1 LFGIVNIMNQ
11 LKNLFLVFQRCFST
25 HLVIVVFL
33 LTSSC
38 GDHVPSVETT
48 TETEDYLEFRSLYL
62 GQYGLPALLM
72 IPDETANIGAT
83 TEPEILHEDG
93 DFLWTIKAGPNFTL
107 RIEDFGD
114 YSKRLEDKKKELAEQ
129 NKFTIRYLTNEPGL
143 IVYEQTLIVKGM
155 KNAPPKVGVEHSSLH
170 VYGQSKINGIYYELQ
185 SPDQGFSKYNRH
197 TVNLMAKSIR
207 SFKAIRSTSADIN

>member
-1 LFGIVNIMNQ
+1 MNQ
-11 LKNLFLVFQRCFST
+11 LKNLFLLCQKCFST
-25 HLVIVVFL
+25 YL
-33 LTSSC
+33 LMSFILLASSC
-38 GDHVPSVETT
+38 SENLPAAETT
-48 TETEDYLEFRSLYL
+48 PETEEYLEFRSLYL
-62 GQYGLPALLM
+62 GKFGLPALLM

-129 NKFTIRYLTNEPGL
+129 NKFTIRYLTNEPDL

-155 KNAPPKVGVEHSSLH
+155 KNAPPKVGIEHSSLH
-170 VYGQSKINGIYYELQ
+170 VYGQSKIDGIYYELR
-185 SPDQGFSKYNRH
+185 SPDQGYSKYNRH
-197 TVNLMAKSIR
+197 VVNLMSKSIR
-207 SFKAIRSTSADIN
+207 SFKAIPSTTADIN

>member
-1 LFGIVNIMNQ
+1 LFGITNVMNQ
-11 LKNLFLVFQRCFST
+11 LKNLFLLCQKCFST
-25 HLVIVVFL
+25 HLLMSL
-33 LTSSC
+33 LLLASSC
-38 GDHVPSVETT
+38 GDSVPSEKMTI
-48 TETEDYLEFRSLYL
+48 ETEEYLEFRSLYL
-62 GQYGLPALLM
+62 GKFGLPALLM

-83 TEPEILHEDG
+83 TEPEILHEEG

-170 VYGQSKINGIYYELQ
+170 VYGQSKIDGIYYELR
-185 SPDQGFSKYNRH
+185 SPDQGYSKYKRH
-197 TVNLMAKSIR
+197 VVNLMAKSIR
-207 SFKAIRSTSADIN
+207 SFKATRSTSADIN